1 MTTCLSETGGYL
13 CAMTYV
19 GREIQPFN
27 VNIMKC
33 RNCGAEMP
41 EGTNFCPACGSSQVV
56 NNGTQTAPG
65 AVVGFIL
72 GLLGM
77 CFVWFPLAGLPLS
90 IIGVVISGKGK
101 KKVEMN
107 PSGYTGAGLLTAGQ
121 VMGIIGI
128 IISAIYLVILLIGG
142 ALLGGSLSS
151 FMDLSELFS
160 SL

>member
-1 MTTCLSETGGYL
+1 MEAGSYL

-90 IIGVVISGKGK
+90 IIGVAISGKGK

>member
-1 MTTCLSETGGYL
+1 MKAGSYL
-13 CAMTYV
+13 CATTYV
-19 GREIQPFN
+19 DTEIQPFN
-27 VNIMKC
+27 VTIMKC

-41 EGTNFCPACGSSQVV
+41 EGTKFCPVCGSSQVV

-142 ALLGGSLSS
+142 ALIGGSLSS
-151 FMDLSELFS
+151 FFDYSELFS